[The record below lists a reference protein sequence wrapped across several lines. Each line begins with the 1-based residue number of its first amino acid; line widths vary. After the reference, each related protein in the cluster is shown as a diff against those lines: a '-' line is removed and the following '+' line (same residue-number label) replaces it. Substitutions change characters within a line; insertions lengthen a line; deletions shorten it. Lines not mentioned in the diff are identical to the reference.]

1 MVDGPHGP
9 HGLAEGREVWNT
21 RSEPRV
27 VHTMSRHL
35 HAILLLLLAGM
46 VGCDHATK
54 QAAVVHLAGQRV
66 VEIIPGVLDL
76 RYTQNHDIAFRL
88 LSWFD
93 GPAKLPLLIV
103 TPSIALVALA
113 IVWWRRR
120 YAPRLEQAAY
130 ALLISGAV
138 GNLIDRVAR
147 GFVVDFIHLHHW
159 PVFNVADSAVVAGAL
174 LLAFSSGRL
183 RKPPREDLPEPPP
196 A

>member
-1 MVDGPHGP
+1 
-9 HGLAEGREVWNT
+9 VWNI
-21 RSEPRV
+21 RFELRV
-27 VHTMSRHL
+27 TQAMSRHL

-54 QAAVVHLAGQRV
+54 QAAVVHLAGERV

-93 GPAKLPLLIV
+93 GPAKLPVLVV

-113 IVWWRRR
+113 MVWWRRR
-120 YAPRLEQAAY
+120 HAPRLEQAAY

-159 PVFNVADSAVVAGAL
+159 PVFNVADSAVVVGAL
-174 LLAFSSGRL
+174 LLAISSGLL
-183 RKPPREDLPEPPP
+183 RNPSSKDLPASPPT
-196 A
+196 